1 MDWSNELHWTHID
14 TMREA
19 SETSNERTAA
29 DHTNVNAIGEVRAMA
44 LIHMHRIT
52 GWTHADII
60 REQ

>member
-1 MDWSNELHWTHID
+1 MTHID

-19 SETSNERTAA
+19 RETSNERTAA
-29 DHTNVNAIGEVRAMA
+29 DHTNVNAIREVRAMA